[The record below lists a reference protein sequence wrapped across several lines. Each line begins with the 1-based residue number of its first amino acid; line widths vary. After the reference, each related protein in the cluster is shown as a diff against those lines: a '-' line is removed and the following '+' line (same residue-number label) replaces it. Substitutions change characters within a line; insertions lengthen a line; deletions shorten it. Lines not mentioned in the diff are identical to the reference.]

1 MHGRGEISTAA
12 MRAVLRELDLEEHEE
27 MPNVSGDALA
37 AELTQFLRER
47 DAENGDDT
55 PRDR

>member
-1 MHGRGEISTAA
+1 
-12 MRAVLRELDLEEHEE
+12 